1 MKFTNENV
9 SQNTEKG
16 KRNNATA
23 ATDTA
28 ALERFNAVKRAFE
41 KAYASGADYTD
52 EITALATAI
61 AKSVLNKVIDPQRKT
76 AGEKTAVSNSGV
88 NKYLD
93 ELKRGIYFDERNL
106 SNIRHWSNLPYEIEY
121 TKNGDM
127 LMIEHEGTSAALE
140 TLLDYCLTEG
150 IDLVQTAVV
159 ALLEQAESHAENG
172 ENWLD
177 EPFTVRRLSKRVYI
191 RETDSKAYKDVETTA
206 IQECY
211 RAVRRAVADSRAVQ
225 TDPRNG
231 YTYISIDAY
240 SDEELEQI
248 FIRSGKYADVGGVDC
263 NGLYTGDYESL
274 RAANSAE
281 EMLASLNLTAREL
294 QIINLRMRGYGARA
308 IGTYLGVSRGSVERS
323 VKNIQSKARENGM
336 NI

>member
-1 MKFTNENV
+1 MTDFEQV
-9 SQNTEKG
+9 
-16 KRNNATA
+16 KRN
-23 ATDTA
+23 
-28 ALERFNAVKRAFE
+28 FE
-41 KAYASGADYTD
+41 KTYASGADYTE

-93 ELKRGIYFDERNL
+93 ELKRGIYFDKQNL
-106 SNIRHWSNLPYEIEY
+106 SNIRYWSNLPYEIEY

-150 IDLVQTAVV
+150 IDLVQAAVV
-159 ALLEQAESHAENG
+159 ALLEQAESHAASG

-177 EPFTVRRLSKRVYI
+177 EPFTVKRLSKRVYI
-191 RETDSKAYKDVETTA
+191 RENDSKAYKDVETTA

-263 NGLYTGDYESL
+263 NGLYTGDYESMK
-274 RAANSAE
+274 AANGAGALLE
-281 EMLASLNLTAREL
+281 KMNLTAREL
-294 QIINLRMRGYGARA
+294 QIIKLRMRGYGDLA
-308 IGTYLGVSRGSVERS
+308 IATYLGVSRGSVQRS
-323 VKNIQSKARENGM
+323 KNNIRNKVREIGLG
-336 NI
+336 I

>member
-1 MKFTNENV
+1 MKFTNGNV
-9 SQNTEKG
+9 SQNTEKS
-16 KRNNATA
+16 KRENATDNA
-23 ATDTA
+23 AF
-28 ALERFNAVKRAFE
+28 ERFNAVKRAFE
-41 KAYASGADYTD
+41 KAYISGADYTE

-93 ELKRGIYFDERNL
+93 ELKRGIYFDEQNL
-106 SNIRHWSNLPYEIEY
+106 SNVRYWSNMPYAIEY
-121 TKNGDM
+121 TKDGDM
-127 LMIEHEGTSAALE
+127 LMIEDKAASVAFD
-140 TLLDYCLTEG
+140 TLLDYCLSEG
-150 IDLVQTAVV
+150 IDLVQTAIV
-159 ALLEQAESHAENG
+159 AILEQAERHSDNG

-177 EPFTVRRLSKRVYI
+177 MPFTVRRLSKRVYI
-191 RETDSKAYKDVETTA
+191 READSKAYKDVETTA

-240 SDEELEQI
+240 SDEELEQV

-274 RAANSAE
+274 RAANGAE
-281 EMLASLNLTAREL
+281 EMLAKLNLTAREL
-294 QIINLRMRGYGARA
+294 QIIKLRMRGYGAYA
-308 IGTYLGVSRGSVERS
+308 IASYLGVSHGSVERS

>member
-1 MKFTNENV
+1 MKFTNKNV
-9 SQNTEKG
+9 SQNTEKS

-28 ALERFNAVKRAFE
+28 TFERFEGVKRAFE
-41 KAYASGADYTD
+41 KAYASGADYTE

-76 AGEKTAVSNSGV
+76 AGEKSTVSNSGV
-88 NKYLD
+88 NRYLD
-93 ELKRGIYFDERNL
+93 ELKRGIYFDEQNL
-106 SNIRHWSNLPYEIEY
+106 SNIRYWSNLPYEIEY

-150 IDLVQTAVV
+150 IDLVQIAVV
-159 ALLEQAESHAENG
+159 ALLEQAESHAESG

-177 EPFTVRRLSKRVYI
+177 EPFTVKRLSKRVYI
-191 RETDSKAYKDVETTA
+191 RDTDSKAYKDVETTA

-240 SDEELEQI
+240 SEEELEQI

-294 QIINLRMRGYGARA
+294 QIIKLRMRGYSVRA
-308 IGTYLGVSRGSVERS
+308 IAEYLGVRVGTITNL
-323 VKNIQSKARENGM
+323 VKRTRDKAREIGFG
-336 NI
+336 I